1 MNEPTKTAPKF
12 KAEMPAIPGVVK
24 SETQSV
30 MPQHSAYP
38 PRMWTILVVAAFLVS
53 AVTGAWWI
61 LHGRNGGAAP
71 PPPVNAAAAPA
82 AAQPPVDALPDPPP
96 ASPAN
101 EIGKVSEF
109 PKAWDSKKFTYS
121 QPVTHEQ
128 VPAMIVRLPGGS
140 ERSPATYWGLLLQ
153 TPFGRCQLQYVSD
166 VKAISKQFGV
176 DANHPMIIDPCDGSV
191 YDPLRMG
198 TLADGSWAR
207 GELVRGNGGR
217 PPLGIEVHLKGDE
230 LVAGRAED

>member
-1 MNEPTKTAPKF
+1 
-12 KAEMPAIPGVVK
+12 MPAIPGVAK
-24 SETQSV
+24 NGTQSGTSD
-30 MPQHSAYP
+30 HASHP
-38 PRMWTILVVAAFLVS
+38 PETWTILVVAAFLVS
-53 AVTGAWWI
+53 AASGAWWI
-61 LHGRNGGAAP
+61 LHGRNGGATP
-71 PPPVNAAAAPA
+71 PQPVSVTAASVATQPPAD
-82 AAQPPVDALPDPPP
+82 AQPELPPLG
-96 ASPAN
+96 PAN

-121 QPVTHEQ
+121 RPLTHEQ
-128 VPAMIVRLPGGS
+128 VPAMIVRLPGGN

-153 TPFGRCQLQYVSD
+153 TPLGQCQLQYVSD
-166 VKAISKQFGV
+166 VKAISKQFGL